1 MADTTSPG
9 LGNLDPDQ
17 AGSNQTT
24 QNQPGLLKSERN
36 GLGTQPTRHRNPGG
50 GFWPLI
56 PARMSLT
63 RIVAP
68 MFVYTTL
75 AYALRVLTAASYF
88 TTLMIGEGACC
99 RRPVWRSRSL
109 IIDRI
114 PSSSNLTP
122 CLPSTYTAERT
133 WTITPLSGAS
143 RNGPPRRPSL
153 QNTAS

>member
-36 GLGTQPTRHRNPGG
+36 GLRTQPTRHRNPGG

-68 MFVYTTL
+68 MFRLYDIGL
-75 AYALRVLTAASYF
+75 CPAGAYGRFLLHDPHD
-88 TTLMIGEGACC
+88 
-99 RRPVWRSRSL
+99 RRRSL
-109 IIDRI
+109 L
-114 PSSSNLTP
+114 PSS
-122 CLPSTYTAERT
+122 CVAFK
-133 WTITPLSGAS
+133 IVDH
-143 RNGPPRRPSL
+143 
-153 QNTAS
+153 